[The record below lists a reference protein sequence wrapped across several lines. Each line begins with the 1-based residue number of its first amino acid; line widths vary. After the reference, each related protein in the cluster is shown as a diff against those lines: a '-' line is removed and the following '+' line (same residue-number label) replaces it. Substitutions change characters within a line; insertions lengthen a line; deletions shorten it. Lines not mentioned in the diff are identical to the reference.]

1 MPRVRK
7 YLRTLI
13 PRGCSSTG
21 PQGCGRRP
29 INPGIFAAVVGSP
42 SVKLTGVS
50 PPDLTPVIPSF
61 TSVEDAARRL
71 EAVGYLSSPEIA
83 TSVFLAD
90 RMNKPILV
98 EGPAGVGKTE
108 LARALALALDRGF
121 IRLQCYEGLDE
132 AKALY
137 EWEYAKQ
144 LLYTQLLKDKI
155 GEMTQGTKTLA
166 EAADRLASG
175 DAVFFSERFL
185 LPRPI
190 LQAQLSEKPS
200 LLLVDEIDKADPE
213 FEAFLLEVLSDNAVT
228 VPELGTIKAKHIPRV
243 ILTSNNAR
251 ELSDALKRRCLHLHI
266 DFPDRE
272 RELRIVRSRLPEVS
286 QVLAEQVVEAVAA
299 IRALDLKKAPSISET
314 LDWAQSLALLNAESL
329 TADVV
334 AATLNLVLKYE
345 GDIEKARA
353 NLPQIAQA

>member
-1 MPRVRK
+1 
-7 YLRTLI
+7 
-13 PRGCSSTG
+13 
-21 PQGCGRRP
+21 
-29 INPGIFAAVVGSP
+29 
-42 SVKLTGVS
+42 VS
-50 PPDLTPVIPSF
+50 PPSLPASSPPISLR
-61 TSVEDAARRL
+61 SVEEASQRL
-71 EAVGYLSSPEIA
+71 EAVGYLPSAEIA
-83 TSVFLAD
+83 TAAFLAD
-90 RMNKPILV
+90 RMDKPILV

-108 LARALALALDRGF
+108 LAKALAQGLGREL

-155 GEMTQGTKTLA
+155 GEMVQGTDTLA
-166 EAADRLASG
+166 QAADRLAGS

-190 LQAQLSEKPS
+190 LRALLSDKPA

-228 VPELGTIKAKHIPRV
+228 LPELGTFKARHIPRV
-243 ILTSNNAR
+243 LLTSNNAR

-272 RELRIVRSRLPEVS
+272 RELRIVRSRLPHVA
-286 QVLAEQVVEAVAA
+286 QALAEQVVEAIAA
-299 IRALDLKKAPSISET
+299 IRALELKKPPSISET
-314 LDWAQSLALLNAESL
+314 LDWAQSLALLNADVLS
-329 TADVV
+329 ADLV
-334 AATLNLVLKYE
+334 AATLNVVLKHE
-345 GDIEKARA
+345 GDIEKARGSLA
-353 NLPQIAQA
+353 QIAQG